1 MTDRRLAA
9 GDFLERL
16 ERIASAGAEG
26 IILREKDLPKQEYR
40 DLALRARK
48 ACKEKLILHT
58 FWKTA
63 QELSIRR
70 IHLPF
75 RDFLAL
81 TGADRIWFH
90 AIGVSIHT
98 VEEAKEAQARGASY
112 VTAGHIYA
120 TDCKKGVP
128 PKGLPFLEAV
138 CRAARIPVYAIGG
151 IGPGQAP
158 LCIEAGAAGVCLR
171 SSLMRAEDPKAY
183 LDRF

>member
-1 MTDRRLAA
+1 MTDRHLAA

-26 IILREKDLPKQEYR
+26 IILREKDLPEPEYR
-40 DLALRARK
+40 DLARRAQK
-48 ACKEKLILHT
+48 VCKEKLILHT

-81 TGADRIWFH
+81 TGADRTWFH
-90 AIGVSIHT
+90 TIGVSVHT
-98 VEEAKEAQARGASY
+98 VEEAEEAQARGASY

-128 PKGLPFLEAV
+128 PKGLSFLEAV

-158 LCIEAGAAGVCLR
+158 RCIEAGAAGVCLR